1 MPKPFRGHAAVA
13 FFLPW
18 HENPRSSASS
28 KSSSRA
34 GKSTAT
40 PGLLARVFS
49 GIGRGILA
57 MIRAWRATDA
67 QVKRDALAFIVLAIA
82 VLVALREW
90 FGISGQ
96 AGDFIHLCAA
106 GFVGIFSVVLP
117 IILVAFSVELVRVR
131 SGNSALP
138 HRVAGSLGVVL
149 SLTGLVHV
157 SKGNPAFDS
166 AASIENA
173 GGILG
178 WFIAR
183 PLVLMLSSW
192 GAAALLILLFLYSIL
207 LGTRTQVAQV
217 PTLIRE
223 CVTVLPS
230 GRGQRKAIRQRER
243 VKRRVAPLLLAM
255 ILSWIPMTAMNTSA
269 AQWNLSPK
277 KTFRPKWIRSV
288 PG

>member
-1 MPKPFRGHAAVA
+1 
-13 FFLPW
+13 
-18 HENPRSSASS
+18 
-28 KSSSRA
+28 
-34 GKSTAT
+34 
-40 PGLLARVFS
+40 
-49 GIGRGILA
+49 

-67 QVKRDALAFIVLAIA
+67 QVKRDALAFIVVAVA

-166 AASIENA
+166 ALSIENA
-173 GGILG
+173 VGLL
-178 WFIAR
+178 
-183 PLVLMLSSW
+183 LVLWFLCSRR
-192 GAAALLILLFLYSIL
+192 GA
-207 LGTRTQVAQV
+207 
-217 PTLIRE
+217 
-223 CVTVLPS
+223 
-230 GRGQRKAIRQRER
+230 
-243 VKRRVAPLLLAM
+243 RRH
-255 ILSWIPMTAMNTSA
+255 S
-269 AQWNLSPK
+269 
-277 KTFRPKWIRSV
+277 
-288 PG
+288 